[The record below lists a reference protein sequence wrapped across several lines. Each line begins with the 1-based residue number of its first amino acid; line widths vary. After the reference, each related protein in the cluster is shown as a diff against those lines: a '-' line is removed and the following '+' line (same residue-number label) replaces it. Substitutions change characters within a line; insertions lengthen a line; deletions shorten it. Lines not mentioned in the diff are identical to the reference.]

1 MVRREFSRGNFLAA
15 RVTALV
21 ALDVPSQTASATQV
35 RGQTA
40 RPSGC
45 GGREEWLTGDR
56 KPEE

>member
-21 ALDVPSQTASATQV
+21 ALDVPSQTASAAL
-35 RGQTA
+35 RGRTA
-40 RPSGC
+40 RPSDC